1 MGQKLM
7 VQIVRVIP
15 LANST
20 LKNAAIATVG
30 NYIEFF
36 ITLLVSIVIARGLG
50 PELYGQY
57 AFIIWLSGFFIAF
70 MTVGVSTGAIKY
82 LAEATGRE
90 RTDQYYGLHVHFRK
104 IQLAIISLSLII
116 FMLSAY
122 YFDFRVADSRW
133 LAFFLALSVGLKAV
147 HMYRVS
153 ALKGLEQF
161 WRVSLIAFIVSPLN
175 LLVVFIAFTYQ
186 ADIVTFFWIYILS
199 SSFYHLVSY
208 FLLRDKIPKIKKPL
222 FNETLD
228 RTLVKNINHH
238 ILLITCSSTLG
249 FVVMRQSELYF
260 LNLFASSAEVAFFN
274 VAFVLASAVVT
285 LVPGALDAILLPLVA
300 RSLAK
305 STNDA
310 AVRLQ
315 AVFRFALHLS
325 IIVAIPLVYFA
336 EDLIVLMYGQ
346 DYLAAVFPFQA
357 ILIVLSFGVFAS
369 TCRAFLL
376 SDNRQAFMLK
386 LTSIATFFTLL
397 LDYLLV
403 KNFGLFGA
411 VIAFVSTTFFVSFI
425 QILMTVRWAGLFID
439 TPCFLRS
446 FVAALIAFLMM
457 HIFNMEVQP
466 ILNMFFGSV
475 IFVSFYLFIALIL
488 KVFKVDDINILL
500 TIKKKAVG
508 DRFFGF
514 DSLLRRYAA
523 NDN

>member
-1 MGQKLM
+1 
-7 VQIVRVIP
+7 VSIIP

-20 LKNAAIATVG
+20 LKNAAIATLG

-50 PELYGQY
+50 PDVYGQY

-90 RTDQYYGLHVHFRK
+90 RADQYYGLHVHFRK
-104 IQLAIISLSLII
+104 IQLSIISLSLII
-116 FMLSAY
+116 FMLCAY

-133 LAFFLALSVGLKAV
+133 LALFLALSVGLKAV

-175 LLVVFIAFTYQ
+175 LLVVFVAFIYQ

-208 FLLRDKIPKIKKPL
+208 FLLKDKIPKVKTTQFDEAL
-222 FNETLD
+222 DCTLGRALD
-228 RTLVKNINHH
+228 KTLAKNINHH

-346 DYLAAVFPFQA
+346 DYLAAAFPFQA

-376 SDNRQAFMLK
+376 SDNRQGFMLK

-411 VIAFVSTTFFVSFI
+411 VIAFVSTTFFVSLI

-439 TPCFLRS
+439 ISCFLRS

-457 HIFNMEVQP
+457 HIFNMEIQP

-475 IFVSFYLFIALIL
+475 IFVSFYLFIALVF
-488 KVFKVDDINILL
+488 KVFKVDDINVLL
-500 TIKKKAVG
+500 TIKTKVVG
-508 DRFFGF
+508 DRFFAF
-514 DSLLRRYAA
+514 DSLLKRYAA
-523 NDN
+523 NDS